1 MEPYSMEY
9 RYKSRFETVAT
20 ISNPEES
27 DRFIAKA
34 SLLPLKGLLPPDIKP
49 EDSPDMLFFSCN
61 GAVAGLCNKNG
72 DAITA
77 QTALLINKSAKNK
90 YVSVDHDREQVCGVI
105 LQPGFTRFGTNEPLT
120 DEEAAKLNEPF
131 NMAFVGALWKVVNPM
146 MAKYLQKQGDSID
159 KDVMSMS
166 WEIAF
171 NDYDIGVGS
180 KNLFDAK
187 IITDEDVNFQ
197 AYSSLLRS
205 NGGAGLDNKGDS
217 VFRIIK
223 GEPVILGYSIVAN
236 PAAEVKG
243 ILTLPNMMGE
253 NEQNEQKSKEKAEEK
268 TQENTEEKVVQAQV
282 IEIISQ
288 KIKEKSINLS
298 NDCVTSN
305 TRKTMK
311 IEKFEQLEA
320 DWAEIRK
327 LETAASV
334 VDFVKA
340 IQNGSEEYAKKLEE
354 RESALKLAEE
364 AKANSEKALQETQE
378 VLAQVKKELE
388 EIRAAQ
394 EAETLAQTFQARM
407 SAIDN
412 EFDLD
417 DEDRQLI
424 ASDIKDLD
432 DESFAKYMSKCKKL
446 MSGKMKK
453 AQKAQMEKEM
463 EDEMEDEEC
472 EAAKTKEHTKE
483 MQKQQKEAKKE
494 AEMVKA
500 AIASVSENQ
509 DQTKV
514 PNTISVEPSLFEQM
528 QAAFAESFKI
538 NGEPVS
544 RKKK

>member
-1 MEPYSMEY
+1 MEY
-9 RYKSRFETVAT
+9 RYKSRFDTVAT

-34 SLLPLKGLLPPDIKP
+34 SLLPLKGLLPPDVKP

-72 DAITA
+72 DAITTE
-77 QTALLINKSAKNK
+77 TALLINKSSKNK
-90 YVSVDHDREQVCGVI
+90 YVSIDHDREQVCGLI

-131 NMAFVGALWKVVNPM
+131 NMAFVGALWKVINPM
-146 MAKYLQKQGDSID
+146 MAKYIQKQGDSID
-159 KDVMSMS
+159 KDVLSMS

-171 NDYDIGVGS
+171 NDYDIGIGS
-180 KNLFDAK
+180 KNLFDAQ
-187 IITDEDVNFQ
+187 IITDEDINFN
-197 AYSSLLRS
+197 AYANLLRS
-205 NGGAGLDNKGDS
+205 NGGAGVDNKGDP

-243 ILTLPNMMGE
+243 ILPLNNMMGE
-253 NEQNEQKSKEKAEEK
+253 DKKSEEKINEKA
-268 TQENTEEKVVQAQV
+268 QENQEKEVVQAQI
-282 IEIISQ
+282 IEIISE
-288 KIKEKSINLS
+288 KIKEKNINLPNNS
-298 NDCVTSN
+298 VTSN
-305 TRKTMK
+305 TRKIMK
-311 IEKFEQLEA
+311 IEKFEQIES
-320 DWAEIRK
+320 DWNEIRK
-327 LETAASV
+327 LETAASI

-340 IQNGSEEYAKKLEE
+340 IQDGSEEYVKKLEE
-354 RESALKLAEE
+354 RENALKLAEE
-364 AKANSEKALQETQE
+364 AKASSEKALKETQE
-378 VLAQVKKELE
+378 VLAEVKKELE
-388 EIRAAQ
+388 EIRASQ
-394 EAETLAQTFQARM
+394 EAAKIAETFQARM
-407 SAIDN
+407 QAVDS

-432 DESFAKYMSKCKKL
+432 DESFAKYMAKCKKL
-446 MSGKMKK
+446 MSSKMKK
-453 AQKAQMEKEM
+453 AKMHKEM
-463 EDEMEDEEC
+463 EDEEMEEEC
-472 EAAKTKEHTKE
+472 EAAKTKEHTTE

-500 AIASVSENQ
+500 AVASVTEDQS
-509 DQTKV
+509 QTKV
-514 PNTISVEPSLFEQM
+514 PNTMSVEPSLFEQM

-538 NGEPVS
+538 DGQPVS

>member
-1 MEPYSMEY
+1 MEY
-9 RYKSRFETVAT
+9 RYTSRFETVAT
-20 ISNPEES
+20 ISNTEES

-34 SLLPLKGLLPPDIKP
+34 SLIPLKGLLPPDIKP
-49 EDSPDMLFFSCN
+49 EDNPDMLFFSCN

-72 DAITA
+72 DAITTE
-77 QTALLINKSAKNK
+77 TALLINKSAKNK

-105 LQPGFTRFGTNEPLT
+105 LQPGFTKFGTNEPLT

-159 KDVMSMS
+159 RDVMSMS

-171 NDYDIGVGS
+171 NDYDIGIGS
-180 KNLFDAK
+180 KNLFDAQV
-187 IITDEDVNFQ
+187 ITDEDVNFQ
-197 AYSSLLRS
+197 AYARLLRS
-205 NGGAGLDNKGDS
+205 NGGAGVDNKGDS

-243 ILTLPNMMGE
+243 ILALTNMMGE
-253 NEQNEQKSKEKAEEK
+253 NENK
-268 TQENTEEKVVQAQV
+268 QENSESKTEEKAQQNKEEKIVQAQV

-320 DWAEIRK
+320 EWTEIRK

-340 IQNGSEEYAKKLEE
+340 IQDGSEEYAKKLEE
-354 RESALKLAEE
+354 RENALKLAEE

-388 EIRAAQ
+388 EIRASQ
-394 EAETLAQTFQARM
+394 EAEKLAQTFQARM
-407 SAIDN
+407 EAVDS

-432 DESFAKYMSKCKKL
+432 DEAFAKYMSKCKKL
-446 MSGKMKK
+446 MAGKMKK
-453 AQKAQMEKEM
+453 AKKAQMEEKM
-463 EDEMEDEEC
+463 MQDEEEYDEEC
-472 EAAKTKEHTKE
+472 EAGKTKQHTTE